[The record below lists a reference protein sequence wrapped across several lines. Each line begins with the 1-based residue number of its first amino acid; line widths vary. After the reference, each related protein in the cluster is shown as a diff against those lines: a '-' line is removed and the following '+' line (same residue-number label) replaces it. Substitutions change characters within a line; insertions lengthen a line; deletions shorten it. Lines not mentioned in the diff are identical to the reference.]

1 MSRTVFVLAL
11 TLAGWALSGGAPD
24 AQRGAAPPPAGT
36 GSSTA
41 PPGGQTGPQRG
52 QPPPPPPSGQ
62 PSNPNGRA
70 GTQGPARFRAG
81 VDLVEVDVT
90 VLDKNRQPIRGLT
103 PADFTVFEDRQP
115 QAIVNFSEV
124 DVPQPVQPP
133 ALWMREVSPDV
144 KTNSANDRRL
154 FVIVMDDAMTRPDPR
169 MVSNIKQ
176 AGHSIV
182 DRFGPSDLAA
192 VIFTLDDRKSQ
203 DFTNDRVKLSAAVDR
218 FAAGFGGGPAGG
230 GDLFDRYPL
239 NTIDKVAEALTDM
252 PLQRKALIYIS
263 PGVPIE
269 MTGPAQIQS
278 SPNSSSPAGGRPGA
292 GGAGLPGSVGYVVS
306 GDASGHASALSSQ
319 LQDIFR
325 MAARANVS
333 VYCIDPSGL
342 TDAGV
347 TDARKNMLL
356 SLAANTGG
364 FAVVNR
370 NESLETV
377 DQIFVETSSYYIL
390 GYRNANPAAAG
401 NFRKLDVRV
410 NRPGATV
417 RSRSG
422 YYPPKPAEVRAVAV
436 ADPLT
441 ESIKG
446 LVPSG
451 GMQMRVTVAPFAIPG
466 KNTVAL
472 ALVLGLRQPAA
483 MRSTQVTETV
493 RLTVNAYD
501 AKGKPAGS
509 KGEKATL
516 VLRPGPDDEVRY
528 EVLTRLDLKPGSY
541 QLRLGAVS
549 ASLGRSGSIYTDVDV
564 PDFTK
569 NPVSLSGVLISA
581 SPSIAAG
588 PKDAFAALAPIVP
601 TTQREFEGHQ
611 STAFLRVYQSKKI
624 EAVEMKVRA
633 IDVNDAIVF
642 EHADTIAADKFSAGD
657 RAADYRFDLPIAK
670 LKAGPYDLTFDAV
683 LANGKFA
690 HRDVQI
696 FVR

>member
-1 MSRTVFVLAL
+1 MSRTALVLVIAL
-11 TLAGWALSGGAPD
+11 GGWVLSGGA
-24 AQRGAAPPPAGT
+24 QGSGGGSPPVGT
-36 GSSTA
+36 GSSTGVA
-41 PPGGQTGPQRG
+41 GVQGGA
-52 QPPPPPPSGQ
+52 QPPPPPPSQQ
-62 PSNPNGRA
+62 PNPNGRA
-70 GTQGPARFRAG
+70 GAQGPARFRAG

-90 VLDKNRQPIRGLT
+90 VLDKNRQPLRGLT

-115 QAIVNFSEV
+115 QTLVNFSEV
-124 DVPQPVQPP
+124 DVPQPVEPP
-133 ALWMREVSPDV
+133 AIWMREVSPDV

-169 MVSNIKQ
+169 ITQNMKD

-203 DFTNDRVKLSAAVDR
+203 DFTNDRVRLSAAVDR
-218 FAAGFGGGPAGG
+218 FSPGFGGGPAGG
-230 GDLFDRYPL
+230 GELFDRYPL
-239 NTIDKVAEALTDM
+239 NTLDKVAELLTDL

-269 MTGPAQIQS
+269 MTGPALIQS
-278 SPNSSSPAGGRPGA
+278 NPGPAMPAGGRPGSGSA
-292 GGAGLPGSVGYVVS
+292 GPRGIGSVVS
-306 GDASGHASALSSQ
+306 GDTAGHASALSSQ

-333 VYCIDPSGL
+333 VYCIDPTGL
-342 TDAGV
+342 SDVGV

-356 SLAANTGG
+356 SLASNTGG

-370 NESLETV
+370 NESGQSV
-377 DQIFVETSSYYIL
+377 DQIFAETSSYYIL
-390 GYRNANPAAAG
+390 GYRNPNPAADG
-401 NFRKLDVRV
+401 KFRKLDVRV
-410 NRPGATV
+410 NRAGATV

-422 YYPPKPAEVRAVAV
+422 YYPPKPAAERALGIT
-436 ADPLT
+436 DPLT
-441 ESIKG
+441 DAIKG
-446 LVPSG
+446 LVSQG

-466 KNTVAL
+466 KSEVAL
-472 ALVLGLRQPAA
+472 AVVLGLRQPAA
-483 MRSTQVTETV
+483 TRSTRVTETV

-528 EVLTRLDLKPGSY
+528 EVLTRLDVKPGLY
-541 QLRLGAVS
+541 QLRLGAYS
-549 ASLGRSGSIYTDVDV
+549 ASLARSGSIYTDVEV

-581 SPSIAAG
+581 SPSMAAG
-588 PKDAFAALAPIVP
+588 PKDVFAALAPIVP

-611 STAFLRVYQSKKI
+611 GEAFMRVYQGKKI

-642 EHADTIAADKFSAGD
+642 EHAETIAAGRFGAAD

-696 FVR
+696 YVR